1 VVSTIDVRAELEGS
15 IRPLRRSEYDRL
27 VELGVFEDEPI
38 ELLEGVLVEM
48 SPEGASHAWVIQEL
62 VQAFSGKLAANLRL
76 RVGNPLAA
84 SKWSEPE
91 PDLAIVP
98 VGDYRRAH
106 PGTAILLIEV
116 ARTSRRKDLGVK
128 AAIYAAAG
136 VPEYW
141 VFDLDRAVVH
151 RHRLP
156 TSDGY
161 DEIVVHGP
169 DATLDACGVDVPLG
183 DLIGEISG
191 EILDNDPTGTG
202 AGAQPEAEATA
213 RAEPDAG
220 DQTE

>member
-1 VVSTIDVRAELEGS
+1 MSTIDVRAELAGS

-27 VELGVFEDEPI
+27 VELGVFDDEPI

-48 SPEGASHAWVIQEL
+48 SPEGASHAWVVQEL
-62 VQAFSGKLAANLRL
+62 IQLFSGTLSRDLRL

-84 SKWSEPE
+84 NEWSEPE

-98 VGDYRRAH
+98 AGDYRRAH
-106 PGTAILLIEV
+106 PGTALLLIEV

-141 VFDLDRAVVH
+141 VFDLGRAVVH

-156 TSDGY
+156 TPDGY
-161 DEIVVHGP
+161 GEIVVHGP

-183 DLIGEISG
+183 NLIGELRD
-191 EILDNDPTGTG
+191 EILDNDPKGTG
-202 AGAQPEAEATA
+202 AQAEAEA
-213 RAEPDAG
+213 DAG
-220 DQTE
+220 DQIE